1 MTLLSARQT
10 NRNRDELFTSSG
22 VIHVRPVARRLASD
36 MHLLAR
42 KGLLAAGVLALLTS
56 PFAVGRAGELTLA
69 IVQAGIQANEDAPF
83 APANYE
89 FLPGEYLYFT
99 FTISGYQT
107 EKKADAIRLHLEYVV
122 DLEDSKGVPLTPPE
136 SGTIQDELH
145 PQDSDWLPKR
155 RQSFQLPS
163 QVAAGSFN
171 VQVTVHDAVAKTQIK
186 KQFKFR
192 IGGRKLLPTET
203 LGVQNFHFYRTE
215 NDTEPLEVVA
225 YRPGDTIWARYD
237 IVGFKTDAK
246 HAYKVD
252 YALTVYRPDGT
263 VFLSAP
269 KAGEQSSADFY
280 AAQFIPGVL
289 SLTTTGD
296 SPHAEYTIVLTVQDE
311 IGKQTFEHKYP
322 FRVE

>member
-1 MTLLSARQT
+1 MQILW
-10 NRNRDELFTSSG
+10 
-22 VIHVRPVARRLASD
+22 
-36 MHLLAR
+36 R
-42 KGLLAAGVLALLTS
+42 KALMAAGVVSLMTAHC
-56 PFAVGRAGELTLA
+56 AAARAAELSLA
-69 IVQAGIQANEDAPF
+69 IVQAGIQTSEDAPF
-83 APANYE
+83 APKNYE

-107 EKKADAIRLHLEYVV
+107 EKTADLIRLHLEYVV
-122 DLEDSKGVPLTPPE
+122 DIEDSNGVQLTPPE
-136 SGTIQDELH
+136 SGSIQDELH

-155 RQSFQLPS
+155 RLSFQLPS
-163 QVAAGSFN
+163 QVAAGGFTL
-171 VQVTVHDAVAKTQIK
+171 QVTVKDLVAKTEIK
-186 KQFKFR
+186 KTFPFR
-192 IGGRKLLPTET
+192 IGGRKLQASDT
-203 LGVQNFHFYRTE
+203 LDVQNFHFYRDE
-215 NDTEPLEVVA
+215 SDKEPLEVVA

-280 AAQFIPGVL
+280 APQFIPGVL
-289 SLTTTGD
+289 NLTTTAD
-296 SPHAEYTIVLTVQDE
+296 TPHAEYTIVLSVQDE

-322 FRVE
+322 FRLE